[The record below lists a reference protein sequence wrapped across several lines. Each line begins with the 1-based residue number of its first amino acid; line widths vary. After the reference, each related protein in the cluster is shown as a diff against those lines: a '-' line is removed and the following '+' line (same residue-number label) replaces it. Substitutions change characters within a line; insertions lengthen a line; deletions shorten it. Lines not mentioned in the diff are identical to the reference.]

1 MLLRFFVYL
10 FGKLPNLRR
19 KLAHY
24 SYERLASRLRNPEW
38 TFMNYGL
45 VPADGVVPELAA
57 KDEADRL
64 SIQLYHRA
72 VSPVDLHGKRVLEVG
87 SGRGGGASFLARYHG
102 AAHVTGADFSAH
114 AVALARTFHA
124 AVANLEFTE
133 GDAEHLPFPDASF
146 DVVVNVESSHCYGQ
160 MDKFLSEVLRVLRPG
175 GYFLYTDFRA
185 PTDIAPLERMLDGQ
199 PGWQRVAHE
208 DITGA
213 VVAALEAGDEEK
225 RKLIKRLV
233 RRRGARKPAGEF
245 AGLVGSRMYEIFRKR
260 EMIYYRYV
268 YRRS

>member
-1 MLLRFFVYL
+1 MMVRFFVWL

-24 SYERLASRLRNPEW
+24 SYERLASRLHNREW
-38 TFMNYGL
+38 TFMNYGF
-45 VPADGVVPELAA
+45 VPAAGAALELAPE
-57 KDEADRL
+57 DEADRL

-72 VSPVDLHGKRVLEVG
+72 VSPVDLRGKRVLEVG
-87 SGRGGGASFLARYHG
+87 SGRGGGASFLARYHH

-114 AVALARTFHA
+114 AVALARSFHA
-124 AVANLEFTE
+124 AVDNLEFTE
-133 GDAEHLPFPDASF
+133 GDAENLPFPDARF

-160 MDKFLSEVLRVLRPG
+160 MDKFLSEVFRVLRPG

-185 PTDIAPLERMLDGQ
+185 PTDIASLERMLDGQ
-199 PGWQRVAHE
+199 SGWQRVAHE

-213 VVAALEAGDEEK
+213 VVAALEAGDAEK

-260 EMIYYRYV
+260 EMIYFRYV
-268 YRRS
+268 YQRR